1 MAESPSVEVLAD
13 ALAEFGTARR
23 LGFVE
28 AGEPVTKP
36 SQKRPSTR
44 RKA

>member
-1 MAESPSVEVLAD
+1 VLAD

-36 SQKRPSTR
+36 SQKRPSSR

>member
-1 MAESPSVEVLAD
+1 MRSPSSVRLAASAFLD
-13 ALAEFGTARR
+13 
-23 LGFVE
+23 